1 MVILPPVLGRRL
13 VLFVAD
19 LLHPVDDLAVE
30 VFLDR
35 DVGHGGGRR
44 RAMPVLLARRA
55 PDDVARSNHFD
66 RTTPALHEPAAG
78 RDDQG
83 LTQRMGVPRGPG
95 AWLERDAGAA
105 RARRIGRFEYRV
117 DAHAAGAVLA
127 GSLSRPLGTT
137 LLHVP

>member
-30 VFLDR
+30 VFQDC

-44 RAMPVLLARRA
+44 RAMPVLLARLA

-83 LTQRMGVPRGPG
+83 LTQRMGVPCGPG
-95 AWLERDAGAA
+95 AWLKRDAGAP
-105 RARRIGRFEYRV
+105 RARRTGRLEYRV
-117 DAHAAGAVLA
+117 DAPAAV
-127 GSLSRPLGTT
+127 
-137 LLHVP
+137 

>member
-13 VLFVAD
+13 VLFAPD
-19 LLHPVDDLAVE
+19 LLHPGAGLAAE
-30 VFLDR
+30 VFLDC
-35 DVGHGGGRR
+35 DVSHGGGRR

-83 LTQRMGVPRGPG
+83 LTQRMGVPCGPG
-95 AWLERDAGAA
+95 AWLKRDAGSP
-105 RARRIGRFEYRV
+105 RARRIGP
-117 DAHAAGAVLA
+117 LA
-127 GSLSRPLGTT
+127 
-137 LLHVP
+137 

>member
-1 MVILPPVLGRRL
+1 MMVAHGDLPLVFGRRL

-30 VFLDR
+30 FFLDCN
-35 DVGHGGGRR
+35 VGHGGVRR

-83 LTQRMGVPRGPG
+83 LTQRMGVPCGPG
-95 AWLERDAGAA
+95 AWLERDAGTP
-105 RARRIGRFEYRV
+105 RARRIGRLE
-117 DAHAAGAVLA
+117 
-127 GSLSRPLGTT
+127 
-137 LLHVP
+137 

>member
-30 VFLDR
+30 VFLDC
-35 DVGHGGGRR
+35 DVGHGGVRR

-66 RTTPALHEPAAG
+66 RPTPALHEPAAG

-83 LTQRMGVPRGPG
+83 LTQRMGVPCGPG
-95 AWLERDAGAA
+95 AWLARGAPA
-105 RARRIGRFEYRV
+105 SRSS
-117 DAHAAGAVLA
+117 HAPGPHGTPIRWV
-127 GSLSRPLGTT
+127 RP
-137 LLHVP
+137 

>member
-30 VFLDR
+30 VFLDC
-35 DVGHGGGRR
+35 DVSHGGGRR

-55 PDDVARSNHFD
+55 PDDVARSNHSD
-66 RTTPALHEPAAG
+66 WTTPALHEPAAG

-83 LTQRMGVPRGPG
+83 LTQRLCVPFGQW
-95 AWLERDAGAA
+95 AWLERYAGSA
-105 RARRIGRFEYRV
+105 RARRPG
-117 DAHAAGAVLA
+117 
-127 GSLSRPLGTT
+127 
-137 LLHVP
+137 